1 MEKQDFGDFEEIKE
15 ESDKHRQTGST
26 EQKFPSRVRFPK
38 KKELI
43 GIIVTR
49 LGGNRMDI
57 KTTDGKTRNCRV
69 PGRYRRRLWLRPKNY
84 VIIVPWEFDDTKG
97 DIIYKYNN
105 SEVNQL
111 KKKKMLDS
119 LNIEF

>member
-49 LGGNRMDI
+49 LGGNSRNI
-57 KTTDGKTRNCRV
+57 KTAKK
-69 PGRYRRRLWLRPKNY
+69 RRFN
-84 VIIVPWEFDDTKG
+84 F
-97 DIIYKYNN
+97 
-105 SEVNQL
+105 
-111 KKKKMLDS
+111 
-119 LNIEF
+119 